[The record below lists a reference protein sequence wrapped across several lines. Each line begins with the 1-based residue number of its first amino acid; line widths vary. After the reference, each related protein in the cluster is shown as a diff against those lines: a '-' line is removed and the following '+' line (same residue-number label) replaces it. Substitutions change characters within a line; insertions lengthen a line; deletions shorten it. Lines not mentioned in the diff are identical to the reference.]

1 MTSHYNKFYETKF
14 FGWNYYTPEIVR
26 DENIFNFSTLPTF
39 QLKNT
44 KIPQKII
51 AKTPEEIINI
61 TNKV

>member
-1 MTSHYNKFYETKF
+1 MKQNFLV
-14 FGWNYYTPEIVR
+14 EIIIHHSDIFR

-51 AKTPEEIINI
+51 AKTPEEIFNI